1 MKQIAGVTLLSL
13 LAFRIFLQVPPSNG
27 GRFETKYD
35 RFKDLTTVQCELVKW
50 GEAPAKLTV
59 QANTSF
65 SGKEPNE
72 TTRFWFSLSSNRGGA
87 SRETKPLFREATKLH
102 LSTSSEHLDLAVT
115 DYQHT
120 FFEMIP
126 SFAESARA
134 EISRDDGQKL
144 LRAKSLKGKWG
155 DIEFKF
161 SDAALASLK
170 DFIIRFAPEVR

>member
-1 MKQIAGVTLLSL
+1 M

-161 SDAALASLK
+161 TDAALVSLK
-170 DFIIRFAPEVR
+170 DFISRFAPEVR